1 MSRGK
6 SDGKFQPKR
15 IRPSIRKDAINP
27 RDYLKYDFRTSC
39 EDCSH
44 FNSHQSTCTLGYN
57 TAPHRKAQQQHDYEL
72 CGAIA
77 QCRFIEVD

>member
-1 MSRGK
+1 MSTK
-6 SDGKFQPKR
+6 ISHGKFQPKR
-15 IRPSIRKDAINP
+15 IRSSIKKDVVNP

-44 FNSHQSTCTLGYN
+44 FDSLTPSCTLGYN
-57 TAPHRKAQQQHDYEL
+57 TLPHRKTQQAHDYEL

-77 QCRFIEVD
+77 QCRFLEID